1 MPKPSLKVK
10 LVSRRSSKEEEENLL
25 IAKSSGG
32 AGLTIGSVVPG
43 GCWDL
48 VIHGLDDLSYEGRTI
63 S

>member
-10 LVSRRSSKEEEENLL
+10 SVSRRSSNEEEENSS

-43 GCWDL
+43 GNAEDCTS
-48 VIHGLDDLSYEGRTI
+48 VVDDW
-63 S
+63 